1 MVKWKV
7 NLVVLWVGQFLVM
20 AGMTMIVPFLPL
32 YLQELGLHKEH
43 EVATWAGLIFAG
55 NFVTSF
61 LFQPLWGGLAD
72 RYGRKVMLLRSGF
85 GMAVVMALMG
95 FAGTAWHLLLLR
107 MLNGTVS
114 GFMPAA
120 VALMSANTPREK
132 MGFAMGTLQSGA
144 VAGSILG
151 PFLGGL
157 MAEWIGFRPIFFV
170 TGGLLFAASLLAA
183 FLVTEKFD
191 AKQAAKKP
199 KQSMAAAF
207 RELRKS
213 PQLPSLYAVTFLIQF
228 SLLSV
233 QPLLPLFVQ
242 KLHGQDA
249 MVAFYAGLVGSITGF
264 SNMISSPVLGRLSD
278 RIGPERILIVCL
290 VGSAIASVPQ
300 AMVHNV
306 WQLFASRFFL
316 GIFLGGLLPTVNA
329 LIRKHTPA
337 GMESRS
343 YSFNSSAL
351 SLGNMLGPVVGG
363 AVSGIITIQQIFLIS
378 GVLLLINAFW
388 ANKSLLS
395 TKNLS
400 SSDSSE

>member
-1 MVKWKV
+1 MARWKI
-7 NLVVLWVGQFLVM
+7 NLIVLWTGQFLVM

-32 YLQELGLHKEH
+32 YLQELGMHDEH
-43 EVATWAGLIFAG
+43 EVALWAGMIFAG

-61 LFQPLWGGLAD
+61 LVQPLWGGLAD

-85 GMAVVMALMG
+85 GMAIVMALMG

-114 GFMPAA
+114 GFVPAG

-151 PFLGGL
+151 PFMGGL
-157 MAEWIGFRPIFFV
+157 MAEWVGFRPIFFI
-170 TGGLLFAASLLAA
+170 TGALLFAASMLAA
-183 FLVTEKFD
+183 WLVKEKFD
-191 AKQAAKKP
+191 AKEAASRP
-199 KQSMAAAF
+199 RQSMLASF
-207 RELRKS
+207 NELRLTR
-213 PQLPSLYAVTFLIQF
+213 QLPSLYAVTFLIQF

-249 MVAFYAGLVGSITGF
+249 MLAFYAGMVGSVTGL
-264 SNMISSPVLGRLSD
+264 SNMVASPILGRVAD
-278 RIGPERILIVCL
+278 RIGPERILIFCL
-290 VGSAIASVPQ
+290 VGAAIASVPQ
-300 AMVHNV
+300 ALVHNV
-306 WQLFASRFFL
+306 WQLFAARFFL

-329 LIRKHTPA
+329 LIRKHTPS

-363 AVSGIITIQQIFLIS
+363 AVSGIITLQQIFLFS

-388 ANKSLLS
+388 ANRSLAPIRS
-395 TKNLS
+395 EDS
-400 SSDSSE
+400 SSIP

>member
-1 MVKWKV
+1 
-7 NLVVLWVGQFLVM
+7 M

-32 YLQELGLHKEH
+32 YLQELGLHEEH

-107 MLNGTVS
+107 MLNGTIA

-120 VALMSANTPREK
+120 VALMSANTPRER

-151 PFLGGL
+151 PFFGGL

-170 TGGLLFAASLLAA
+170 TGALLFAASLLAT
-183 FLVTEKFD
+183 FLVKETFD
-191 AKQAAKKP
+191 AKRASQKP
-199 KQSMAAAF
+199 KQSMMAAF
-207 RELRKS
+207 AELRKS
-213 PQLPSLYAVTFLIQF
+213 PQLPSIYAVTFLIQF

-264 SNMISSPVLGRLSD
+264 SNMIASPLLGRLSD

-329 LIRKHTPA
+329 LIRKHTPT

-363 AVSGIITIQQIFLIS
+363 AVSGLITIQQIFLIS
-378 GVLLLINAFW
+378 GALLLVNAFW
-388 ANKSLLS
+388 AHKSLIS
-395 TKNLS
+395 TPNLPRS
-400 SSDSSE
+400 GSSE

>member
-1 MVKWKV
+1 MERWKI
-7 NLVVLWVGQFLVM
+7 NLAVLWAGQFLVM

-32 YLQELGLHKEH
+32 YLQDLGMHDQH
-43 EVATWAGLIFAG
+43 EVAVWAGLIFAG

-85 GMAVVMALMG
+85 GMAIVMTLMG

-107 MLNGTVS
+107 MLNGTIS
-114 GFMPAA
+114 GFVPAA
-120 VALMSANTPREK
+120 VALMSANTPRER

-151 PFLGGL
+151 PFIGGL
-157 MAEWIGFRPIFFV
+157 MAAWVGFRPIFFI
-170 TGGLLFAASLLAA
+170 TGGTLFAASLLVAW
-183 FLVTEKFD
+183 LVKETFD
-191 AKQAAKKP
+191 AKEAASKP
-199 KQSMAAAF
+199 KQSMLSSF
-207 RELRKS
+207 NELRLTR
-213 PQLPSLYAVTFLIQF
+213 QLPSLYAVTFLIQF

-249 MVAFYAGLVGSITGF
+249 MIAFYAGLVGSVTGF
-264 SNMISSPVLGRLSD
+264 SNMAAAPVLGRVAD
-278 RIGPERILIVCL
+278 RIGPERILFVCL
-290 VGSAIASVPQ
+290 IGAAVASVPQ
-300 AMVHNV
+300 AIAGNV
-306 WQLFASRFFL
+306 WQLLAARFFL

-329 LIRKHTPA
+329 LIRKHTPS

-363 AVSGIITIQQIFLIS
+363 AVSGFITIQQIFLIS
-378 GVLLLINAFW
+378 GFLLLINAFW
-388 ANKSLLS
+388 ARKSLTPLRPKEPAGGS
-395 TKNLS
+395 
-400 SSDSSE
+400 